1 MELSVQSFRDT
12 FPGLVRDLDDADL
25 EPLVGALR
33 ERKVPA
39 GGTLIA
45 QGAHSESMCLL
56 VSGRLRVELTAE
68 GRRLLLGEVGPG
80 GWVGEMSMIK
90 PVVASANVVAI
101 EPVSYWALNHRAFE
115 ALRRNHPRS
124 ASRVIQTIT
133 EALVMRMRNTSA
145 QLIRPLGGG
154 TFQLDRLDQ
163 STASSV

>member
-1 MELSVQSFRDT
+1 MR
-12 FPGLVRDLDDADL
+12 
-25 EPLVGALR
+25 
-33 ERKVPA
+33 
-39 GGTLIA
+39 
-45 QGAHSESMCLL
+45 
-56 VSGRLRVELTAE
+56 
-68 GRRLLLGEVGPG
+68 
-80 GWVGEMSMIK
+80 
-90 PVVASANVVAI
+90 
-101 EPVSYWALNHRAFE
+101 